1 MKTHDGSGRVQ
12 ALKPKA
18 GRVTL
23 VPELWIT
30 VMGGALMARSVF
42 DQEDGGDEVM
52 WSAALGAVMVVIAL
66 TTFVRLRRW
75 QPWAQA
81 AVGGGLYIAALF
93 FSGDDIDWITCA
105 IGPVIVTLA
114 MLELDAIESED
125 DHVRHRGWRQPAT
138 RPGRGLRLVYS
149 APRPR
154 GAENADSE
162 GQKPAGR
169 PVFE

>member
-1 MKTHDGSGRVQ
+1 MKTHDGSERVQ
-12 ALKPKA
+12 ALEPKA

-23 VPELWIT
+23 VPELWIA
-30 VMGGALMARSVF
+30 VIGGALMARPVF
-42 DQEDGGDEVM
+42 EQGDGNDEVM
-52 WSAALGAVMVVIAL
+52 WSGALGAVIVVIAL
-66 TTFVRLRRW
+66 TTLVRLRRW

-93 FSGDDIDWITCA
+93 FSGDDIDWLTCT

-114 MLELDAIESED
+114 MLEADAIETED
-125 DHVRHRGWRQPAT
+125 VHARHRGWRRLAT